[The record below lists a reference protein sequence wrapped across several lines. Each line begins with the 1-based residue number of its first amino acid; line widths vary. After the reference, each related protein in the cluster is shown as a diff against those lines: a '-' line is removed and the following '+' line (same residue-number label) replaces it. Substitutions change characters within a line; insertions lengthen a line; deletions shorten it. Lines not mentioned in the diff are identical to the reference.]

1 MDHRREEL
9 KVLKKASQKVK
20 RKKTAVWKTIA
31 VISLIFTLLLA
42 PASLVVSVFDGALS
56 ALFGDSFRLVT
67 GMIGAASG
75 LIRLVV
81 GILVVIFAVFLILW
95 VRGERQWKRSQEY
108 LDYKTLKTAL
118 ELEKNEK

>member
-1 MDHRREEL
+1 MDHRKEEL
-9 KVLKKASQKVK
+9 KFLKKASKKVK

-31 VISLIFTLLLA
+31 IIGLVFALLLA

-118 ELEKNEK
+118 ELEKKEQ